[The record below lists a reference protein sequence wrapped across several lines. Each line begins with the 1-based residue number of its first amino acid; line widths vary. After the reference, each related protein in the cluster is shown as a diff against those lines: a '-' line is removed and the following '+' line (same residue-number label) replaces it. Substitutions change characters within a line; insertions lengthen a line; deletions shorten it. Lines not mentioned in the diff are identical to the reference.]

1 MATRRLTATA
11 LLLIASGALA
21 QSGAPPG
28 PAPESPAPDSTSP
41 ATTRPL
47 VTPPPEPVTAPSRA
61 SVVVPSDRDDRESEG
76 WRFQIGGGGAH
87 AFDSDLGSAGN
98 VSVTRAALEFTFD
111 APIGSRARLAVDVK
125 NEVSFYD
132 FEGATTLLPGTG
144 DPWDTLSSVSVGPT
158 LRVGVDA
165 NWSWFVGMDTRFAG
179 ETDAK
184 IGDSLAFG
192 AVAGARYAFSENFAL
207 TFGAFGS
214 TRLEDDPLVLP
225 LIGVEWKINDTLR
238 LTTRGTG
245 LSLTATLTET
255 LEFSILGAWSSR
267 DYRLEDERAINPE
280 GVIRDTRVPMGVEL
294 AWSPNRAVRIALVA
308 GVVAWQEYE
317 TFDRNGNDI
326 ADDSTDPTAYVGLA
340 AVVRF

>member
-11 LLLIASGALA
+11 MLLMASGALA
-21 QSGAPPG
+21 QSGAPPESAT
-28 PAPESPAPDSTSP
+28 PAPESPSP
-41 ATTRPL
+41 AATQTQ
-47 VTPPPEPVTAPSRA
+47 VAPPPEPVTAPSRA
-61 SVVVPSDRDDRESEG
+61 SVVVPSDRDNRESEG

-87 AFDSDLGSAGN
+87 AFDSDLDSAGN
-98 VSVTRAALEFTFD
+98 VSITRAALEFTFD

-125 NEVSFYD
+125 NEASFYD

-144 DPWDTLSSVSVGPT
+144 DPWDTLYSVSVAPT

-165 NWSWFVGMDTRFAG
+165 NWSWFVGMDARFAG
-179 ETDAK
+179 EADAD
-184 IGDSLAFG
+184 IGDSLTFG
-192 AVAGARYAFSENFAL
+192 AMAGARYAFSENFAL

-225 LIGVEWKINDTLR
+225 LIGVEWKISDTLR

-267 DYRLEDERAINPE
+267 DYRLEDDRLVNPE
-280 GVIRDTRVPMGVEL
+280 GVVRDTRIPVGVEL
-294 AWSPNRAVRIALVA
+294 AWSPTRAVRIALEA
-308 GVVAWQEYE
+308 GIVAWQEYE
-317 TFDRNGNDI
+317 TFDLNGNDI
-326 ADDSTDPTAYVGLA
+326 ADDNTDPTAYVGLA

>member
-11 LLLIASGALA
+11 LLLMASGALA
-21 QSGAPPG
+21 QSGAPP
-28 PAPESPAPDSTSP
+28 ASESPSP
-41 ATTRPL
+41 ATAPQP

-61 SVVVPSDRDDRESEG
+61 SVVVPPDRDDRESEG

-87 AFDSDLGSAGN
+87 AFDSDLDSAGS
-98 VSVTRAALEFTFD
+98 VSVSRAALEFTFD
-111 APIGSRARLAVDVK
+111 APVGSRARLAVDVK
-125 NEVSFYD
+125 NEASFYD
-132 FEGATTLLPGTG
+132 FDGATTLLPGTG
-144 DPWDTLSSVSVGPT
+144 DPWDTLYSVAVAPT
-158 LRVGVDA
+158 LRVGVDSS
-165 NWSWFVGMDTRFAG
+165 WSWFVGMDARFAG
-179 ETDAK
+179 EADAD
-184 IGDSLAFG
+184 IGDSLTFG
-192 AVAGARYAFSENFAL
+192 AMAGARYAFSENFAL

-225 LIGVEWKINDTLR
+225 LIGVEWKITDTLR

-267 DYRLEDERAINPE
+267 DYRLEDDRAINPE

-294 AWSPNRAVRIALVA
+294 AWSPNRSVRIALEA
-308 GVVAWQEYE
+308 GVIAWQEYE
-317 TFDRNGNDI
+317 TFDLNGNDI
-326 ADDSTDPTAYVGLA
+326 ADDNTDPTAYVGLA